1 MLRVFTTGLVQL
13 VLNMAA
19 IQHKQYSTKDAA
31 VVGQR
36 AQRYVQD
43 WLCCMY
49 HYAFLA
55 SVVS

>member
-1 MLRVFTTGLVQL
+1 MLRVFTTGLMQL

-19 IQHKQYSTKDAA
+19 MQQQYSTKDAA
-31 VVGQR
+31 VVGQN